1 MFESFTNYL
10 GKAANR
16 YGVSK
21 EINAIVVCQKF
32 QALVP
37 EIFKEKEGA
46 KEYISAAYYKDSVLV
61 VNVENSAWAQEVIMR
76 KPKIIKEMNNK
87 MGREI
92 IKNLR
97 TKLL

>member
-10 GKAANR
+10 GRAANR

-32 QALVP
+32 QDLVP
-37 EIFKEKEGA
+37 EIFKEKEA
-46 KEYISAAYYKDSVLV
+46 ANQYISAAYYKNNVLV
-61 VNVENSAWAQEVIMR
+61 INVENSAWAQEVIMR
-76 KPKIIKEMNNK
+76 KPKIIKEMNEK
-87 MGREI
+87 IGGEL